1 MATSIGRQVD
11 ENNVVYLYF
20 NDGAVQEQF
29 MYAIENLKV
38 LARASPEDKMII
50 AMGLKGMNKK
60 IAVIGDGMNDVD
72 SFQIADVSFAMGS
85 SCSYARHHASMVL
98 VEDNF

>member
-11 ENNVVYLYF
+11 ENYVEQLYF
-20 NDGAVQEQF
+20 TNSAIQEQF
-29 MYAIENLKV
+29 INTIENLKV

-60 IAVIGDGMNDVD
+60 IAVIGDGMNDVE